1 MQLYRGV
8 TKLMIVV
15 GSIREGRIGLPIAEW
30 VRAEAE
36 KTGRFEV
43 DFVDLK
49 ELALPFMDEPNHPRL
64 QKYTHQHT
72 KDWSARVDAADA
84 YIFVTPE
91 YNWSFSPALKNAI
104 DYLTLEWWRKPY
116 GFVSYG
122 GVSAGSRGATALI
135 PVLVGVGLVRVG
147 ANVELNFAG
156 QQITDGVFHAGEKES
171 AILAR
176 ELDELDNLAGFL
188 APARGSLT

>member
-1 MQLYRGV
+1 
-8 TKLMIVV
+8 MIIV

-30 VRAEAE
+30 VRSEAE
-36 KTGRFEV
+36 KTGNFDI

-49 ELALPFMDEPNHPRL
+49 ELGLPFMDEPNHPRL
-64 QKYTHQHT
+64 QKYTKQHT
-72 KDWSARVDAADA
+72 RDWSARVDAAEA
-84 YIFVTPE
+84 ILFVTPE

-156 QQITDGVFHAGEKES
+156 QNITDGVYHPGEKES
-171 AILAR
+171 AILDR
-176 ELDELDNLAGFL
+176 ELSELHTLATVL
-188 APARGSLT
+188 TPARGLLT

>member
-1 MQLYRGV
+1 
-8 TKLMIVV
+8 MIIV
-15 GSIREGRIGLPIAEW
+15 GSIREGRIGLPIAQW

-36 KTGRFEV
+36 KTGDFEI

-49 ELALPFMDEPNHPRL
+49 ELNLPFMDEPKHPRL
-64 QKYTHQHT
+64 QEYTHQHT
-72 KDWSARVDAADA
+72 KDWSARVDAAEA

-104 DYLTLEWWRKPY
+104 DYLSNEWWRKPY

-156 QQITDGVFHAGEKES
+156 QQISDGVFHPGEKES
-171 AILAR
+171 GILAR
-176 ELDELDNLAGFL
+176 ELTELDNLATFL
-188 APARGSLT
+188 TPARGSLT

>member
-1 MQLYRGV
+1 
-8 TKLMIVV
+8 MIIV

-30 VRAEAE
+30 VRSEAE
-36 KTGRFEV
+36 KTGDFDI

-49 ELALPFMDEPNHPRL
+49 ELNLPFMDEPTHPRM

-72 KDWSARVDAADA
+72 RDWSARVDAADA
-84 YIFVTPE
+84 FLFVTPE

-104 DYLTLEWWRKPY
+104 DYLALEWWRKPY

-176 ELDELDNLAGFL
+176 ELSELHTLADVL
-188 APARGSLT
+188 TPARGLLT

>member
-1 MQLYRGV
+1 LYPCV
-8 TKLMIVV
+8 TKLMIIV

-36 KTGRFEV
+36 KTGTFDV

-49 ELALPFMDEPNHPRL
+49 ELALPFMDEPKHPRL
-64 QKYTHQHT
+64 QEYTHQHT
-72 KDWSARVDAADA
+72 KDWSARVDAAEA
-84 YIFVTPE
+84 YLFVTPE

-104 DYLTLEWWRKPY
+104 DYLSNEWWRKPY

-147 ANVELNFAG
+147 ANVELNFAS
-156 QQITDGVFHAGEKES
+156 QQISDGVFHPGDKES
-171 AILAR
+171 GILKR
-176 ELDELDNLAGFL
+176 ELEELGNLAAFL
-188 APARGSLT
+188 KPARGSLT

>member
-1 MQLYRGV
+1 
-8 TKLMIVV
+8 MIVV
-15 GSIREGRIGLPIAEW
+15 GSVREGRIGLPIAEW
-30 VRAEAE
+30 VKAEAE
-36 KTGRFEV
+36 KTGNFEI
-43 DFVDLK
+43 DYVDLK
-49 ELALPFMDEPNHPRL
+49 ELDLPFMNEPNHPRL

-72 KDWSARVDAADA
+72 KDWSARVAAADA
-84 YIFVTPE
+84 YLFVTPE

-104 DYLTLEWWRKPY
+104 DYLSQEWWRKPY

-171 AILAR
+171 AILER
-176 ELDELDNLAGFL
+176 ELGEIHSLAGIL
-188 APARGSLT
+188 TPARGILT